1 MPGLVG
7 YISDRARDEQLLER
21 MIGAVVHEPWYRID
35 RYVDPPFHIARI
47 HLGKFDQEAQPVFN
61 EDRTLCILM
70 DGKVYGYDD
79 ERKRLEAGHRFAS
92 QSDAEFCLHL
102 YEDLGTES
110 FKRLNGNF
118 SLVICHLREKKAVL
132 ANDRNTLRPIYYA
145 EHEEGLLFAPQAKP
159 ILQDPSFKKE
169 LDIEGIAMN
178 LAFGEFWGDKTL
190 FSGIHYLEPASVLTF
205 QKGQLGR
212 TQYWDLNYQPSP
224 IVSDA
229 EAAERLCAAIRK
241 ATAIR
246 MKDNLRYGVSLS
258 GGLDS
263 RAVLA
268 SIEPARRK
276 GMPTFVYGPL
286 HCGEVK
292 IAEQVARK
300 CGTSHRSVEITPE
313 LIIQNAERAVWLTEG
328 RMSIWLSYMVPA
340 YKAVAGDI
348 DVVFDGLGFGQTLG
362 GAFLRKSRVAGMSR
376 EEMYADFQRDRSVF
390 RDTELLKAFVPKY
403 HDAAKQAPANAFGGV
418 YNKISS
424 RDPRLAF
431 DEFYWHS
438 RLAYIATMHTYGRD
452 LVEISCPTVD
462 NDLNTLAY
470 SLPPEKRLGHYIYRE
485 FLKKLSPELARIP
498 YNKTTVP
505 ASWPF
510 LLWRAGKAYR
520 FGKETIKQRLYTA
533 SKGRIYI
540 PNSYRYIDDAGWLR
554 ASSEWRK
561 YIRDLLLVPNSAS
574 REYFQQDYVQS
585 LINEHQ
591 DGTRDNADKIL
602 RLVTFELF
610 LRQFMT

>member
-7 YISDRARDEQLLER
+7 YISDDVRDDQLLER
-21 MIGAVVHEPWYRID
+21 MIGAVVHEPWYKVD
-35 RYVDPPFHIARI
+35 RYVNPPFHMARV
-47 HLGKFDQEAQPVFN
+47 HLGKFDSGPQPVFN
-61 EDRTLCILM
+61 EDGTLCIFM
-70 DGKVYGYDD
+70 DGQVYGYDD
-79 ERKRLEAGHRFAS
+79 EKKRLEGSHRFS
-92 QSDAEFCLHL
+92 SGSDAEFCLHL
-102 YEDLGTES
+102 YEDLGMES
-110 FKRLNGNF
+110 FRRLNGNF
-118 SLVICHLREKKAVL
+118 ALAICDLKEKKAILV
-132 ANDRNTLRPIYYA
+132 NDRNTLRPVYYA
-145 EHEEGLLFAPQAKP
+145 QHNGGLLFAPQAKP
-159 ILQDPSFKKE
+159 ILQDTTFKKE
-169 LDIEGIAMN
+169 LDVEGIAMN

-190 FSGIHYLEPASVLTF
+190 FSGIRYLEPASALTF
-205 QKGQLGR
+205 GRGQLAR
-212 TQYWDLNYQPSP
+212 TQYWDLNYQPDSS
-224 IVSDA
+224 IG
-229 EAAERLCAAIRK
+229 EGAAVEQLIAAVKR
-241 ATAIR
+241 AVAIR
-246 MKDNLRYGVSLS
+246 MKDNVRYGISLS

-268 SIEPARRK
+268 AVEPDRRK
-276 GMPTFVYGPL
+276 GMPTFGYGPL

-300 CGTSHRSVEITPE
+300 CGTSHRSVEITPQ
-313 LIIQNAERAVWLTEG
+313 LIIESAERAVWLTEG

-340 YKAVAGDI
+340 YKAIAGDI

-362 GAFLRKSRVAGMSR
+362 GAFLRKSRVAGMSKD
-376 EEMYADFQRDRSVF
+376 EMYADYQKDRTVF
-390 RDTELLKAFVPKY
+390 RDAELLRVFVPRY
-403 HDAAKQAPANAFGGV
+403 HGIAREAPANAFGGV
-418 YNKISS
+418 YSKMSS

-438 RLAYIATMHTYGRD
+438 RLAYIATMHVYGRD

-498 YNKTTVP
+498 YNKTMVP
-505 ASWPF
+505 ASGPF

-520 FGKETIKQRLYTA
+520 FGKEAIKQRLYTA
-533 SKGRIYI
+533 SKGKIYI
-540 PNSYRYIDDAGWLR
+540 PNSYKYIDDVGWLR
-554 ASSEWRK
+554 ASGEWRK
-561 YIRDLLLVPNSAS
+561 YIRDLLLVPGAAS

-585 LINEHQ
+585 LISEHQ
-591 DGTRDNADKIL
+591 DGTSDNADKIL

>member
-7 YISDRARDEQLLER
+7 YISDEVRDEQLLDR
-21 MIGAVVHEPWYRID
+21 MIGAVVHEPWYKVD
-35 RYVDPPFHIARI
+35 RYVDPPFHIARV
-47 HLGKFDQEAQPVFN
+47 HLGKFNPQPQPVFN
-61 EDRTLCILM
+61 EDRTLCLLM
-70 DGKVYGYDD
+70 EGRVYGYD
-79 ERKRLEAGHRFAS
+79 EEKKRLGGKHRFAS
-92 QSDAEFCLHL
+92 DSDAEFCLHL
-102 YEDLGTES
+102 YDDLGMDS
-110 FKRLNGNF
+110 FQRLNGNF
-118 SLVICHLREKKAVL
+118 SLAICHLKEKKAILV
-132 ANDRNTLRPIYYA
+132 NDRNTLRPIYYA
-145 EHEEGLLFAPQAKP
+145 QHNGALLFAPQAKP
-159 ILQDPSFKKE
+159 ILQDATFKKE

-178 LAFGEFWGDKTL
+178 LAYGEFWGDKTL
-190 FSGIHYLEPASVLTF
+190 FAGVRYLEPASALTF
-205 QKGQLGR
+205 GGGQLTR
-212 TQYWDLNYQPSP
+212 TQYWDLNYKP
-224 IVSDA
+224 VSGISDE
-229 EAAERLCAAIRK
+229 EAVEQLTASLKK
-241 ATAIR
+241 AVAIR
-246 MKDNLRYGVSLS
+246 MTDQLRYGISLS

-268 SIEPARRK
+268 AIEPTQRK

-313 LIIQNAERAVWLTEG
+313 LIIQHAERAVWLTEG

-340 YKAVAGDI
+340 YKAIAGDI

-362 GAFLRKSRVAGMSR
+362 GAFLRKHRVAGMSK
-376 EEMYADFQRDRSVF
+376 EAMYADFQHDRSVF
-390 RDTELLKAFVPKY
+390 RDAEMLKVFLPQY
-403 HDAAKQAPANAFGGV
+403 HDVAREAPANAFGGV
-418 YNKISS
+418 YQRMSS
-424 RDPRLAF
+424 TDPRLAF

-438 RLAYIATMHTYGRD
+438 RLAYIATMHVYGRD

-470 SLPPEKRLGHYIYRE
+470 NLPPEKRLGHYIYRE
-485 FLKKLSPELARIP
+485 FLKHLSPELARIP
-498 YNKTTVP
+498 YNKTMVP
-505 ASWPF
+505 ASWP
-510 LLWRAGKAYR
+510 LLFWRAGKAYR

-533 SKGRIYI
+533 SKGKIYI
-540 PNSYRYIDDAGWLR
+540 PNSYKYIDDVGWLR
-554 ASSEWRK
+554 ASSAWKK
-561 YIRDLLLVPNSAS
+561 YIRDLLLSPGSAS

-591 DGTRDNADKIL
+591 DGTRDNADRIL